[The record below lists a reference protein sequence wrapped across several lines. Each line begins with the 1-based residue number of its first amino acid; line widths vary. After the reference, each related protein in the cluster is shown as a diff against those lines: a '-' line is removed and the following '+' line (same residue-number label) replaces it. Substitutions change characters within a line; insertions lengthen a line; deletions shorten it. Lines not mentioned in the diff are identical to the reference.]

1 MIQINTNHPH
11 WGQLSRLFTQN
22 QKCQTHGGTIGHF
35 LPWESWMSEQNF
47 MTIHLIVETFQSSF
61 TTQTSVLPI
70 PPIFFLFQYW
80 LRVSHSA
87 YILYL
92 LLPPL
97 FELYY
102 TYRVKYSHPSYI
114 LELRWFIEWKTV
126 HCFVHVSLDLACR
139 RHLIFLASWLQF
151 KIKVCESE

>member
-11 WGQLSRLFTQN
+11 WGQLSRVFTQN
-22 QKCQTHGGTIGHF
+22 QKGQTHGGTIGNY

-47 MTIHLIVETFQSSF
+47 MTIHPIVETFQSSF

-70 PPIFFLFQYW
+70 LPLFFQYG

-87 YILYL
+87 YILYP

-102 TYRVKYSHPSYI
+102 TYRVKYSHPSYM

-126 HCFVHVSLDLACR
+126 HCLVHVSLDLACSIWYFW
-139 RHLIFLASWLQF
+139 HLDYNL
-151 KIKVCESE
+151 K